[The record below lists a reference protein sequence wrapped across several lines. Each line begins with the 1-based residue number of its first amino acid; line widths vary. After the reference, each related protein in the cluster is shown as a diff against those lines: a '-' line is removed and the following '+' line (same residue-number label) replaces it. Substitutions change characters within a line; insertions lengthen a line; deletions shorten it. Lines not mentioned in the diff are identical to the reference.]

1 MPRKYKPEVDVE
13 YYDYDPTPYCE
24 AVMVESKYG
33 EWVSLKTFED
43 ETARLQ
49 ATIKRLEAKLRSKL
63 DEQILD

>member
-1 MPRKYKPEVDVE
+1 MPRKYEPKSVINYQCE
-13 YYDYDPTPYCE
+13 YDFYE

-63 DEQILD
+63 DG